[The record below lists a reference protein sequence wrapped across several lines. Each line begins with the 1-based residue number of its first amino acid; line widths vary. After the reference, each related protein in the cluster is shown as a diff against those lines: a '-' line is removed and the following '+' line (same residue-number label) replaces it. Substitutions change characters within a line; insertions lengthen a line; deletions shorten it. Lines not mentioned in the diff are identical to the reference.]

1 MKERS
6 GGKQERSPLSD
17 SNLETCAFYELP
29 ALEKTYRER
38 KGARFKERS
47 LCKGSHGSK
56 LDCMFVRVFT
66 F

>member
-1 MKERS
+1 
-6 GGKQERSPLSD
+6 LSD

-29 ALEKTYRER
+29 ALRKTYRER